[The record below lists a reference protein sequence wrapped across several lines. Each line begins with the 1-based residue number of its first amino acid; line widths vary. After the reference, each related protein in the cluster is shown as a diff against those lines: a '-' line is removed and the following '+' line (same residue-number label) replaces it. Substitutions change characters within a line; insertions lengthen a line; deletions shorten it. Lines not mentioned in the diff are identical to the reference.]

1 MIEITYADMFLFV
14 IILTLLGLWIKA
26 VLELRLHKVI
36 TMRAFEGLYAKE
48 IELYHDGES
57 ILIRKVMSNGQA

>member
-1 MIEITYADMFLFV
+1 MIELTYADLFLFV
-14 IILTLLGLWIKA
+14 VILTLLGLYIKA

-36 TMRAFEGLYAKE
+36 TMRAFEALYAKE

-57 ILIRKVMSNGQA
+57 IIIRKVGENV

>member
-26 VLELRLHKVI
+26 VLELRFHKLI
-36 TMRAFEGLYAKE
+36 TMRAFEALYKKQV
-48 IELYHDGES
+48 ELFHDGES
-57 ILIRKVMSNGQA
+57 IIIRKVENNV